1 MRPSTQPRRGEE
13 TASSGRRRRVEA
25 GSGRLVLLGKSVRLQ
40 VFPNAGTLMADI
52 VQAGFG
58 GFLHQAFAL
67 AFIGNH
73 DQLHFAIDMAFAIPI
88 AAGCAD
94 LHFGRQYQFF
104 CHLILDG

>member
-1 MRPSTQPRRGEE
+1 
-13 TASSGRRRRVEA
+13 
-25 GSGRLVLLGKSVRLQ
+25 
-40 VFPNAGTLMADI
+40 MADI

-88 AAGCAD
+88 AACRAD
-94 LHFGRQYQFF
+94 FDFGRKDQFF
-104 CHLILDG
+104 NHVGLCVSFGLHGSRFFSNGSMKLPFAGYNQTLPSVKQV

>member
-1 MRPSTQPRRGEE
+1 
-13 TASSGRRRRVEA
+13 
-25 GSGRLVLLGKSVRLQ
+25 
-40 VFPNAGTLMADI
+40 MADI